1 MNKGILVK
9 TQTEVRGPYVTSA
22 QAEDIVVALIKKYNL
37 KKDLGVYTDGKRH
50 IGTECSKIYKNLFPM
65 VLSQD
70 ELGYLKA
77 SKGTLDALNN
87 EGIRANLKSLSMK
100 SKGDAKYIQLI
111 SLDILGI
118 YLGGKLRL
126 DDQKIDKVLRQLA
139 LNKMVVSTS
148 NNNFIAGNKPVN
160 IDGKPLVKILKQCS
174 VDKELK
180 EKKTTSVDLGIG
192 MGLVI
197 DSDSALTY
205 VKTGPL
211 MRKDIYVALKAI
223 AAKDRKPMYQVIE
236 EMLLGDSSYNLSLL
250 QGGK

>member
-22 QAEDIVVALIKKYNL
+22 QAEDIVVSLIKKYKL
-37 KKDLGVYTDGKRH
+37 PKDTGVYTDGKRH

-65 VLSQD
+65 MLSQD

-77 SKGTLDALNN
+77 SKGTLHALSNDN
-87 EGIRANLKSLSMK
+87 IRANLKSLSMK
-100 SKGDAKYIQLI
+100 SKGDTKYIQLI

-126 DDQKIDKVLRQLA
+126 NDQQVDGVLRQLA
-139 LNKMVVSTS
+139 LNKMVISTS

-180 EKKTTSVDLGIG
+180 EKHTPSVDLGIG

-211 MRKDIYVALKAI
+211 MRKDIYIALKAI

-250 QGGK
+250 KGGK